1 MATKQPEGTKPTE
14 PQTSSEAIDVAEDSS
29 ADQGNQADKVIR
41 KYAIGTAGAGLIPL
55 PVADVAIIAGIQLK
69 LIHSLCKIYD
79 VKFSKDLGKS
89 AIASLTGGLAS
100 HGAAAGVLGSS
111 IKSIPAV
118 GTALGVAT
126 VPAIASAST
135 YALGQVFRQ
144 HFESGGT
151 FLNFDPE
158 ATKAYFNE
166 EYEKSRAN

>member
-1 MATKQPEGTKPTE
+1 MATKQPEATAAAD
-14 PQTSSEAIDVAEDSS
+14 PQTPSGTDNAAGDSNV
-29 ADQGNQADKVIR
+29 DRGIKVDKVIR
-41 KYAIGTAGAGLIPL
+41 KYAMGTAGAGLIPL
-55 PVADVAIIAGIQLK
+55 PVADVAVIAGIQLK
-69 LIHSLCKIYD
+69 LIHSLCKIYG
-79 VKFSKDLGKS
+79 VKFSKNLGKS

-166 EYEKSRAN
+166 NYEKSQSN